1 MSTHCCITDTLS
13 GPTVHRE
20 LTGARHICSCS
31 LRGPS
36 LESWEQVHEGKGPGA
51 TQVTL
56 PVWSGQVLFCPMTP
70 FRVSGSF
77 LFIALH
83 PLGLTTLCKAE
94 IRSPSGHHRFS
105 GPAPKEGKKKKR
117 KHATLIYTSITAVAL
132 LLIIGH
138 SGGWKVSYVLDGPV
152 PDENSIIVKDG
163 ERRFNWTVL

>member
-1 MSTHCCITDTLS
+1 M
-13 GPTVHRE
+13 
-20 LTGARHICSCS
+20 
-31 LRGPS
+31 
-36 LESWEQVHEGKGPGA
+36 QEGEGLGA
-51 TQVTL
+51 TQMTL
-56 PVWSGQVLFCPMTP
+56 PAWSGRALFCPMRP
-70 FRVSGSF
+70 LRLSGSF
-77 LFIALH
+77 PFIALH
-83 PLGLTTLCKAE
+83 PSGLALTARLKLG
-94 IRSPSGHHRFS
+94 HQRFS